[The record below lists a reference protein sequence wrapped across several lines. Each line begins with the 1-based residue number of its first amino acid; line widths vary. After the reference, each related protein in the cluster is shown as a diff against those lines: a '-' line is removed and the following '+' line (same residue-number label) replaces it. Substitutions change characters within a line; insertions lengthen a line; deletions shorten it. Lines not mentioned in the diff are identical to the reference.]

1 MRSVTVRVQAEDLA
15 REMIAMRGWLDR
27 NRYEPTRFDCN
38 QTGRQIILSVDFG
51 TDAAAQAFAQ
61 CFNGERTHQLM
72 PATKFAAGGS
82 RS

>member
-38 QTGRQIILSVDFG
+38 QNEGRSPCRLTSG
-51 TDAAAQAFAQ
+51 RMLLLKHFAQ
-61 CFNGERTHQLM
+61 CFDGEGVHQLLH
-72 PATKFAAGGS
+72 PKSS
-82 RS
+82 RRPTT

>member
-1 MRSVTVRVQAEDLA
+1 MRSVTVRLQAEDLA

-38 QTGRQIILSVDFG
+38 QNGRQIILSVDFG

-61 CFNGERTHQLM
+61 CFNGEGVRQLLH
-72 PATKFAAGGS
+72 PNSS
-82 RS
+82 RRPTT

>member
-1 MRSVTVRVQAEDLA
+1 MTSVTVRVPAADLA
-15 REMIAMRGWLDR
+15 REMAMRVWLDR

-51 TDAAAQAFAQ
+51 TDTAAQAFAQ
-61 CFNGERTHQLM
+61 CLNGEGTHQLM
-72 PATKFAAGGS
+72 PATKFSAGGS